1 MKNIS
6 TIQHLRYKSNMI
18 IEIFWVVFLLFI
30 WFNTDAFIQY
40 SKFFKL
46 DKLFKIKDWE
56 DYRLES
62 PRITYLEYLT
72 LKNRGFFTK
81 LISCKPCLTFWVTF
95 IICIIFS
102 SLMLFPIIYML
113 SYIIYKI
120 IDKYV

>member
-1 MKNIS
+1 MKKIS
-6 TIQHLRYKSNMI
+6 TIQLINYKILMI
-18 IEIFWVVFLLFI
+18 QIFWVVFLLFI

-40 SKFFKL
+40 SKIIGL
-46 DKLFKIKDWE
+46 SRLFKINDWE

-81 LISCKPCLTFWVTF
+81 LISCKPCLTFWIT
-95 IICIIFS
+95 ITICLIFN
-102 SLMLFPIIYML
+102 SLVLFPVIYML

-120 IDKYV
+120 IDRYV